1 MSERDPL
8 ESLRRLQRGLD
19 RARRN
24 RGDGA
29 TAPRRDDSVRGSQSA
44 LGLGFRIGLELVV
57 AVVVGAGIGW
67 ALDEW
72 LGTAP
77 WGMIILFFL
86 GVAAGMVNVYRT
98 ITGMG
103 MAIGYRRR
111 GTPPAQNVGFDEDDE
126 DEK

>member
-1 MSERDPL
+1 MRA
-8 ESLRRLQRGLD
+8 LRRLQQGLD
-19 RARRN
+19 RARRD
-24 RGDGA
+24 RGNGA
-29 TAPRRDDSVRGSQSA
+29 TVPRRGGSPRGSQNA
-44 LGLGFRIGLELVV
+44 LGLAFRISLELVV

-67 ALDEW
+67 ALDRW

-86 GVAAGMVNVYRT
+86 GVAAGMVNVYRA

-111 GTPPAQNVGFDEDDE
+111 DTPAQNVGFDDDDE
-126 DEK
+126 DDK

>member
-19 RARRN
+19 RAQRE
-24 RGDGA
+24 RGNGA
-29 TAPRRDDSVRGSQSA
+29 TAPRRGGATAGGQSA
-44 LGLGFRIGLELVV
+44 LGLGFRIGLEIVV

-67 ALDEW
+67 ALDQW

-86 GVAAGMVNVYRT
+86 GVAAGLVNVYRT

-103 MAIGYRRR
+103 MAIGYRR
-111 GTPPAQNVGFDEDDE
+111 GNAPPPPAPGFDDDEDD
-126 DEK
+126 K